1 MCDRPTVI
9 RGKRRGRLSL
19 FLVLLAGGSG
29 TRFWPASTRN
39 VPKQLLPLAGGKA
52 LLRETY
58 ERVAALTP
66 PSNVAVI
73 TSARF
78 VDEVRALLP
87 EIPAGNVVGE
97 PYGRNTAAACA
108 VGARWALSRDADA
121 VVVTLPADHV
131 VAPADEMRAMLA
143 AAAAHA
149 DAAGSLVTLGLRPTR
164 AATGYGWIR
173 LGDRV
178 ASPSGHAVHRVASF
192 VEKPDRARAERYLA
206 DGGHLWNLGMFAWR
220 ADVFLAEVARL
231 LPDVAVHAALFDESI
246 ERAYDGMPSISVDHG
261 VIEKTSSVDCLP
273 CSFAWDDLGSF
284 DALPRHLAKDAA
296 GNCAVGP
303 LVAIDAKDCVAW
315 AQDGGVAAL
324 LGVED
329 LIVVHANGATLVA
342 HRSRSEDVKK
352 IVEELGRRGLDR
364 LA

>member
-1 MCDRPTVI
+1 V
-9 RGKRRGRLSL
+9 SL

-29 TRFWPASTRN
+29 TRFWPARTRD
-39 VPKQLLPLAGGKA
+39 VPKQLLPLAGGSQ

-58 ERVAALTP
+58 DRVAALTP
-66 PSNVAVI
+66 ASNVAVI

-78 VDEVRALLP
+78 VDAVRALLP
-87 EIPAGNVVGE
+87 EIPAENVVGE
-97 PYGRNTAAACA
+97 PVGRNTAAACA
-108 VGARWALSRDADA
+108 VGARWAQSRDADA
-121 VVVTLPADHV
+121 VVVTLPADHAV
-131 VAPADEMRAMLA
+131 SPAADLRAKLL

-149 DAAGSLVTLGLRPTR
+149 RTARSIVTLGLAPTR

-173 LGDRV
+173 VGDRV
-178 ASPSGHAVHRVASF
+178 GESAGHAVHRVASF

-206 DGGHLWNLGMFAWR
+206 DGGYLWNLGMFAWR

-231 LPDVAVHAALFDESI
+231 LPDVAAHAALFDESI

-261 VIEKTSSVDCLP
+261 VIEKASAVDVLP
-273 CSFAWDDLGSF
+273 CSFEWDDLGSF
-284 DALPRHLAKDAA
+284 DALRRHLPHDAA
-296 GNCAVGP
+296 GNCAIGP
-303 LVAIDAKDCVAW
+303 LVALDAKDCVAW
-315 AQDGGVAAL
+315 GDTDGVTAL

-329 LIVVHANGATLVA
+329 LIVVHVNGATLVA

-352 IVEELGRRGLDR
+352 VVEELGRRGLDR